1 MQQKFKLEIVLPN
14 GWLLNEETF
23 KRIIEHD
30 TIIKV
35 NKIENVTGKC

>member
-1 MQQKFKLEIVLPN
+1 MQQKFKLEIVLPD

-23 KRIIEHD
+23 KRMIERD